1 MEGIIIVPDV
11 HCRDF
16 YKPVLKM
23 KDVKIVFLGD
33 YLDPY
38 PREELSFEAGLANLE
53 EIIQFKKDNPENVIL
68 LLGNHDFNYVW
79 QKNWASRFNPK
90 FSSEANRLYLENLNL
105 FNPYKVIDNILFT
118 HAGVSSGWMKTN
130 KIEQEITEYIDINWN
145 IFLHGAVGPTEESYL
160 PIFDC
165 GKIRG
170 GWARYGGI
178 FWNDVRENGYENP
191 INYVQIFGHTQLGL
205 TGDMIEMKDDPFKGK
220 PRYCCDS
227 RSIFVY
233 KNNQLTRYEN

>member
-1 MEGIIIVPDV
+1 MERIIIVPDV

-16 YKPVLKM
+16 YKPVLKI
-23 KDVKIVFLGD
+23 KDTKIVFLGD

-38 PREELSFEAGLANLE
+38 QYENLSFEKGLENLE
-53 EIIQFKKDNPENVIL
+53 EIIQFKKNNPDNVTL

-79 QKNWASRFNPK
+79 QKNWATRFNSE
-90 FSSEANRLYLENLNL
+90 FSPEAHRLYLDNFKL
-105 FNPYKVIDNILFT
+105 FEPYKLIGDILFT
-118 HAGVSSGWMKTN
+118 HAGVSDGWMKYH
-130 KIEQEITEYIDINWN
+130 KIEENIPEYIDINWN
-145 IFLHGAVGPTEESYL
+145 IFLYGAVGPKEESYL

-170 GWARYGGI
+170 GWEKYGGI
-178 FWNDVRENGYENP
+178 FWNDVREMDYLNP
-191 INYVQIFGHTQLGL
+191 IDYVQIFGHTQLGL
-205 TGDMIEMKDDPFKGK
+205 TGDTIEMKNEPFKGK

-233 KNNQLTRYEN
+233 ENNQLTRYEN